1 MRVNLNLEGAEDTK
15 GVISTLELRRLLFD
29 LKDKRAD
36 VCVRFR
42 VLGEMWRSSFMR
54 IVHVTENGAIFENEQ
69 TNDWITL
76 ADLSEIM
83 QFEIDNRFQH
93 FQPHFHY
100 DVMPVMVS

>member
-36 VCVRFR
+36 VCIRFR
-42 VLGEMWRSSFMR
+42 VLGEMWRPSFMR
-54 IVHVTENGAIFENEQ
+54 IVDVTENGAIFENEQ